1 MVGAGSP
8 FSRHASWT
16 LYHFLSHFP
25 TSSTSLSL
33 SPSSKPSHLDFSQLP
48 PPNYLLQFT
57 YLWLQYL
64 LPPQQWN
71 IYNFSVWFSIMKIE
85 INWTKL
91 HIILLLFFYIKKHY
105 YLNLSHDFF
114 FLFVHVRLI
123 SSTLFFPFSFLTCF
137 SFHNSRELNSSKILD
152 KGYLWLV
159 PLPLTLAEWW
169 LMLVRKLW
177 FFLVGGLKTN
187 SKRNYGWN

>member
-1 MVGAGSP
+1 MDVIQFQPHPQKPNPFSLFKDMTPLSPTFYPLHVHGWWVWEKVIWDFTVESLVVGAGSP

-123 SSTLFFPFSFLTCF
+123 
-137 SFHNSRELNSSKILD
+137 R
-152 KGYLWLV
+152 
-159 PLPLTLAEWW
+159 
-169 LMLVRKLW
+169 R
-177 FFLVGGLKTN
+177 
-187 SKRNYGWN
+187 